1 MSVDIQTHPSNL
13 SANGRFGRLAYLGW
27 SMLLG
32 LVAGFIIVLLLML
45 MPSLFSPTTDPST
58 SVSIGMVVIG
68 LAFYIAL
75 VYFNFVFTI
84 RRLHDRN
91 HTGWMSL
98 LMLIPFFNLLFFIY
112 LCCAKGD
119 AAANNYGAPHLTKTW
134 EKILG
139 WIYIILLPIAMLG
152 LVAAI
157 AISAYQ
163 DYVQRAKQA
172 QIQMQQQQYPE

>member
-98 LMLIPFFNLLFFIY
+98 LMLIPCFNLLLFI
-112 LCCAKGD
+112 
-119 AAANNYGAPHLTKTW
+119 
-134 EKILG
+134 
-139 WIYIILLPIAMLG
+139 
-152 LVAAI
+152 
-157 AISAYQ
+157 
-163 DYVQRAKQA
+163 
-172 QIQMQQQQYPE
+172 